1 MDRKEYDVFISY
13 SRKDYV
19 DDKGNVIPGNVV
31 SEIKAA
37 LKAAGISYWIDEEAN
52 YVSEA
57 WAKFILNCIKSSKI
71 IVFVASKNANHS
83 EWTRKEIAAA
93 NEFRKTIIPFRIDES
108 HYDEDVFLR
117 LVDLQYI
124 AHYKNPDTSLDEL
137 VVAVKNNLMQ
147 IKEKEEIRKSK
158 KQEQKDIEAIRLAC
172 SKLNNKEAE
181 FEVERSNL
189 LLEAKAKVK
198 DPAELEELIN
208 DIISSSP
215 IRKKSEQE
223 IQQLKD
229 KIENLSVESNHSFRW
244 WIHLIYV
251 IIIAVL
257 FFGWLGSNSE
267 NKELQRLYTD
277 QTTNRTTVSPIKT
290 DTTITKPT
298 TPRQA
303 SDMEV
308 YSRNLKKYRY
318 TGPLNADGKPEGK
331 GSAIFPN
338 KDTFEGTFING
349 RLVEG
354 RYTFA
359 NDGTYFLGTFNEKE
373 EPDTAHGAYYN
384 KNGKKIN

>member
-1 MDRKEYDVFISY
+1 MNMDRKEYDVFISY

-158 KQEQKDIEAIRLAC
+158 KQEQKDIEAISMALL
-172 SKLNNKEAE
+172 SGVKVLFTMHGKGIESILKN
-181 FEVERSNL
+181 SNM
-189 LLEAKAKVK
+189 K
-198 DPAELEELIN
+198 ELI
-208 DIISSSP
+208 DRKAFSKIIVLSSG
-215 IRKKSEQE
+215 
-223 IQQLKD
+223 
-229 KIENLSVESNHSFRW
+229 KIPGIVE
-244 WIHLIYV
+244 
-251 IIIAVL
+251 
-257 FFGWLGSNSE
+257 
-267 NKELQRLYTD
+267 K
-277 QTTNRTTVSPIKT
+277 
-290 DTTITKPT
+290 
-298 TPRQA
+298 
-303 SDMEV
+303 V
-308 YSRNLKKYRY
+308 Y
-318 TGPLNADGKPEGK
+318 DG
-331 GSAIFPN
+331 
-338 KDTFEGTFING
+338 
-349 RLVEG
+349 
-354 RYTFA
+354 
-359 NDGTYFLGTFNEKE
+359 EK
-373 EPDTAHGAYYN
+373 
-384 KNGKKIN
+384 I